1 MEAIIFCGIQASGKS
16 TFYKEHFFNSH
27 ARISLDLLNT
37 RNREDIFLHAC
48 LNTQMPFVVDN
59 TNPTRNERQKYI
71 ALAKHR
77 HYTVKCY
84 YFQTGLQDAL
94 SRNNTR
100 HGKALIPEFGIKAT
114 LRRFE
119 TPELI
124 EGFDAIYYVRL
135 ENNSYSIQNY
145 SHEI

>member
-16 TFYKEHFFNSH
+16 TFYREHFFNSH

-48 LNTQMPFVVDN
+48 LSTQMPFVVDN

-71 ALAKHR
+71 TLARNRK
-77 HYTVKCY
+77 YTIKCY
-84 YFQTGLQDAL
+84 YFQTSLVDAL

-100 HGKALIPEFGIKAT
+100 KGKALIPDLGVKAT
-114 LRRFE
+114 MRRFE
-119 TPELI
+119 TPELY
-124 EGFDAIYYVRL
+124 EGFDEIYYVKL
-135 ENNSYSIQNY
+135 EDNNYYIQSQPY
-145 SHEI
+145 EI